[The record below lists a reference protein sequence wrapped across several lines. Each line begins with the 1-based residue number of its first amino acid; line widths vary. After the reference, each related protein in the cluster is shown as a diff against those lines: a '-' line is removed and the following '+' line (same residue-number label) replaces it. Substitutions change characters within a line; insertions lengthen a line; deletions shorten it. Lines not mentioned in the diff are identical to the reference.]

1 MKKLLVITL
10 CLSSLFSCSTHKKK
24 SQCELSSY
32 AVALLDSTLKYYST
46 ARIGLFHENY
56 PSKDDDMVTYLAGE
70 DTIRKNRV
78 AYLWPTSGMFSAVNA
93 LLRASDDNRFKQM
106 LDSMIIPGLECY
118 WDSLRLPVCYQSY
131 IAEAGYSDR
140 FYDDNLWIGIDF
152 LESYKLTQKS
162 NYLSSAEKIWKFIE
176 SGRDS
181 VLNDGIYWCE
191 QKKLSKNTCSNAPAA
206 VFALKL
212 YEATNEKKYLEAG
225 KELYHWTKS
234 CLQDSADYLYFDN
247 ISLDGK
253 INETKFQYNS
263 GQMLQA
269 ASLLYKQTGEKEYLT
284 DAHNLAKACN
294 DYFFEDF
301 QTEENHN
308 FRALKNGNI
317 WFVAIMLRRFEE
329 LYQIDKNPVYLNN
342 FKETLVYMWKHNP
355 NTNGLFGNDVFVHDI
370 DKQKESKWL
379 LTQAALIEMYAR
391 LSVFE

>member
-225 KELYHWTKS
+225 KELYHWTKVV
-234 CLQDSADYLYFDN
+234 CRILQIICTLIIFLWMVRSMKQSFSIIVGKCFKQLLFYISKLEKRN
-247 ISLDGK
+247 ILP
-253 INETKFQYNS
+253 
-263 GQMLQA
+263 MLI
-269 ASLLYKQTGEKEYLT
+269 
-284 DAHNLAKACN
+284 
-294 DYFFEDF
+294 
-301 QTEENHN
+301 
-308 FRALKNGNI
+308 I
-317 WFVAIMLRRFEE
+317 WQRLVMITFLR
-329 LYQIDKNPVYLNN
+329 IS
-342 FKETLVYMWKHNP
+342 
-355 NTNGLFGNDVFVHDI
+355 
-370 DKQKESKWL
+370 KQKRIITLEL
-379 LTQAALIEMYAR
+379 
-391 LSVFE
+391 